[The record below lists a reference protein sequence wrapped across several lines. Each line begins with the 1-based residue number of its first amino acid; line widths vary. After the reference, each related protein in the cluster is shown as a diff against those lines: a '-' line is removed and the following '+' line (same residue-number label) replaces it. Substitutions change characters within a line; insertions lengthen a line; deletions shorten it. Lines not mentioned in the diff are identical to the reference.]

1 MYGLEG
7 SLFGRSSELNL
18 QFLVTWQWK
27 KISNASSFCCQQIYD
42 PPFCFNCSSVKFCN
56 ICDIIIL
63 LFLVHTYNFLENFF
77 SNTSPKS
84 KERVILET
92 PHEHFTQSLGHSP
105 WCSQNWRCNEIPK
118 WEWGL
123 IEFDTYKN
131 SLSTTV
137 KKRVHS
143 SKEVCT
149 RYIDSARCLLSKSQ
163 WSEYFVYF

>member
-1 MYGLEG
+1 MLPT
-7 SLFGRSSELNL
+7 NI
-18 QFLVTWQWK
+18 W
-27 KISNASSFCCQQIYD
+27 

-131 SLSTTV
+131 SSSTTV

-163 WSEYFVYF
+163 WSEYFVYYF

>member
-1 MYGLEG
+1 MTLWHYNTT
-7 SLFGRSSELNL
+7 LFG
-18 QFLVTWQWK
+18 
-27 KISNASSFCCQQIYD
+27 
-42 PPFCFNCSSVKFCN
+42 
-56 ICDIIIL
+56 
-63 LFLVHTYNFLENFF
+63 TYNFLENFF

-131 SLSTTV
+131 SSSTV
-137 KKRVHS
+137 KRRVPSNSVTYFMEIPEMSVANISMISNSHR
-143 SKEVCT
+143 E
-149 RYIDSARCLLSKSQ
+149 LQPFLSKTRMVGAV
-163 WSEYFVYF
+163 WRWYWFYFDETFCLWNNSILQFDVKWLANFKA